1 MGQIKNEQSIDEIE
15 KNREEAKKDQLTR
28 GDKAQDALGNSANI
42 FTNLFKKV
50 DN

>member
-15 KNREEAKKDQLTR
+15 KNREQAKKDQLKR
-28 GDKAQDALGNSANI
+28 GDKALDAFGNSANI